1 MRANWLKQN
10 KTVHF
15 NQNYK
20 SSGRLQCECLVFCLQ
35 ISVFST
41 VNIETAQ
48 DEYTPICWLWRS
60 CSFRSIEFPKRKRA
74 FELCMSNRTKSQQ
87 IFIIFDLIY
96 SLRVTVFLS
105 LFIGCSEKSNCF
117 DCVTDQRYTKQLK
130 FTFLTR
136 SLFCTRLI
144 FIRLLWNIR
153 QSMCAL
159 WISERNKRENVLPA
173 VCTAH
178 THTAVGKSRNGE
190 KKKKTNT
197 PSFAHKSKANHC
209 NRQQAM
215 EKKLSGRQYINS
227 VSWRILLDLGTSET
241 WKNAV
246 CSFRLSVVRVFFSRS
261 TKEPKILTLHK
272 LFNW

>member
-1 MRANWLKQN
+1 M
-10 KTVHF
+10 
-15 NQNYK
+15 
-20 SSGRLQCECLVFCLQ
+20 QCECLVFCLQ

-87 IFIIFDLIY
+87 IFIVFDLIY

-153 QSMCAL
+153 PSMCAL

-190 KKKKTNT
+190 KKKNWT
-197 PSFAHKSKANHC
+197 H
-209 NRQQAM
+209 RV
-215 EKKLSGRQYINS
+215 LRINP
-227 VSWRILLDLGTSET
+227 RPI
-241 WKNAV
+241 
-246 CSFRLSVVRVFFSRS
+246 
-261 TKEPKILTLHK
+261 ILTDNRRWK
-272 LFNW
+272 KNYPAGNT

>member
-1 MRANWLKQN
+1 M
-10 KTVHF
+10 
-15 NQNYK
+15 
-20 SSGRLQCECLVFCLQ
+20 QCECLVFCLQ

-190 KKKKTNT
+190 KKKKPNT

-261 TKEPKILTLHK
+261 TKKPKILTLHK